1 MGRMFMKHLV
11 NITINM
17 NMEVS
22 EDYLQK
28 LQKNLHI
35 EVLKHCFKNHNRHLI
50 NESIEVINIEGSKV

>member
-1 MGRMFMKHLV
+1 MKHLV

>member
-1 MGRMFMKHLV
+1 MGDYMKHLV

-28 LQKNLHI
+28 LQNNLHI

-50 NESIEVINIEGSKV
+50 NESIEVINTEGSEV

>member
-1 MGRMFMKHLV
+1 MKHLV

-22 EDYLQK
+22 DDYLQK
-28 LQKNLHI
+28 LQDNLHL

-50 NESIEVINIEGSKV
+50 NESMEVIQNEIPN